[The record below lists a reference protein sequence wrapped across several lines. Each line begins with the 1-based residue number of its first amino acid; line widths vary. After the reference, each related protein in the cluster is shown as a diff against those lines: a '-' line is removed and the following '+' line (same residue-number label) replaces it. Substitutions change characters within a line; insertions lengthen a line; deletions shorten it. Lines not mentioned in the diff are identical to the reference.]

1 MAQDENKIDDV
12 TKMLIEIKADV
23 SSIKAQLD
31 DVHGAKDVAN
41 EADNKADKALAMSIE
56 NTHTISAVKHWVYA
70 LISVLAVSGI
80 TPLLIYIIEKFL

>member
-1 MAQDENKIDDV
+1 MAQSENKIDDV

-56 NTHTISAVKHWVYA
+56 NTHGIRTVKHWCYA
-70 LISVLAVSGI
+70 IISLLAVSGI
-80 TPLLIYIIEKFL
+80 MPIFIYIVEKFL

>member
-1 MAQDENKIDDV
+1 MPEKNEIDDV

-23 SSIKAQLD
+23 SSIKAQMD
-31 DVHGAKDVAN
+31 DMHSAKETAT
-41 EADNKADKALAMSIE
+41 EADSKASKALAMSIE

-80 TPLLIYIIEKFL
+80 TPLLIYVIEKFL